1 MPKSKNRK
9 TQKEKSQQRTLML
22 KRQKEKAQ
30 REFMDMIKGMQ
41 QKQFDEQTSEQQ
53 ANVVNVEQL
62 GDIGDFQLDT
72 ETK

>member
-9 TQKEKSQQRTLML
+9 NQKEKSQQRTLML

-41 QKQFDEQTSEQQ
+41 QKQFEDQTSEQE
-53 ANVVNVEQL
+53 ANVVGVEEL
-62 GDIGDFQLDT
+62 GNIGEGLQLDV
-72 ETK
+72 E